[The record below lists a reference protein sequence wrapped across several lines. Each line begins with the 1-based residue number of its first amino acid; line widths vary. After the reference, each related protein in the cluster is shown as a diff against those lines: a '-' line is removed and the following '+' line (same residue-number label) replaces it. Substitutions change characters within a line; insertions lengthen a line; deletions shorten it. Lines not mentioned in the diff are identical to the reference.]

1 MGHIVPYRMKT
12 SINGGGGGAF
22 EKLPFRGGGDRLK
35 VRVWTK
41 KLMDDG
47 NLAHFWFDS
56 EKKNME
62 T

>member
-1 MGHIVPYRMKT
+1 MKT